1 MTNINRSILEEID
14 DDSIEDPSY
23 FEKLKALH
31 FADGVPITYEEN
43 DDPDCEYYITEYP
56 DGRKVRQHVSELNTV

>member
-31 FADGVPITYEEN
+31 FVNGVPITYPEGVESGS
-43 DDPDCEYYITEYP
+43 EYYITEYP
-56 DGRKVRQHVSELNTV
+56 DGRKVRQHISELGSE